1 MAERRNPSDGRV
13 PSSPPPEK
21 QHVRAFVAVHLP
33 APIQEKL
40 QATQKDLENAI
51 PEDAVRWA
59 PFEQLHL
66 TLEFLG
72 NVTIESL
79 SELKNALQGAAASH
93 RALELSCEAVGA
105 FASVRNPRVIWAGIN
120 GDLDALLALQG
131 DVRKAVQ
138 PWVAKE
144 ETRAYRPHV
153 TLGRVRPI
161 NRRDLRKVSDA
172 IAARTER
179 PFGSWKVDE
188 FALRQSKLSPHGSQ
202 HSTLAT
208 FPLGG

>member
-1 MAERRNPSDGRV
+1 MAE
-13 PSSPPPEK
+13 EK
-21 QHVRAFVAVHLP
+21 QHVRAFVAIHLP
-33 APIQEKL
+33 ARIREKL
-40 QATQKDLENAI
+40 QATQKELESAI

-72 NVTIESL
+72 NVALERL
-79 SELKNALQGAAASH
+79 SELQSALREVAASH
-93 RALELSCEAVGA
+93 RTLELSCEAVGA
-105 FASVRNPRVIWAGIN
+105 FSSVRNPRVIWAGIK
-120 GDLDALLALQG
+120 GELEALLALQS

-138 PWVAKE
+138 PWVAEE

-161 NRRDLRKVSDA
+161 NRRDLPKISDA
-172 IAARTER
+172 LAFVTER
-179 PFGSWKVDE
+179 AFGSWKVDD
-188 FALRQSKLSPHGSQ
+188 FTLMQSKLSPHGSQ

-208 FPLGG
+208 FPLRG

>member
-1 MAERRNPSDGRV
+1 MSA
-13 PSSPPPEK
+13 EK

-33 APIQEKL
+33 APIREKL
-40 QATQKDLENAI
+40 HATQKELESAI

-72 NVTIESL
+72 KVAIERL
-79 SELKNALQGAAASH
+79 SDLETALRGVAASH
-93 RALELSCEAVGA
+93 QTLKLSCEAVGA
-105 FASVRNPRVIWAGIN
+105 FPSVRNPRVIWAGIK
-120 GDLDALLALQG
+120 GDLEALLALQS
-131 DVRKAVQ
+131 DVHKAVQ
-138 PWVAKE
+138 PWAAEE

-161 NRRDLRKVSDA
+161 NRRELRKVSDA
-172 IAARTER
+172 IAAVTER
-179 PFGSWKVDE
+179 AFGSWKVDE
-188 FALRQSKLSPHGSQ
+188 FALMQSKLSPHGSQ

>member
-1 MAERRNPSDGRV
+1 MSA
-13 PSSPPPEK
+13 EK

-33 APIQEKL
+33 GRIREKL
-40 QATQKDLENAI
+40 QATQKELESAI
-51 PEDAVRWA
+51 PESAVRWA

-72 NVTIESL
+72 NVAIERL
-79 SELKNALQGAAASH
+79 SELENALRGVATSH
-93 RALELSCEAVGA
+93 RTLELSCDEVGA
-105 FASVRNPRVIWAGIN
+105 FSSVRNPRVIWVGIK
-120 GDLDALLALQG
+120 GDLEALLALQS

-138 PWVAKE
+138 PWIAEE

-172 IAARTER
+172 IASVTER
-179 PFGSWKVDE
+179 AFGSWKVDG
-188 FALRQSKLSPHGSQ
+188 FMLMQSKLSPHGSQ

-208 FPLGG
+208 FPLCG

>member
-1 MAERRNPSDGRV
+1 VSA
-13 PSSPPPEK
+13 EK

-33 APIQEKL
+33 ARIREKL
-40 QATQKDLENAI
+40 QATQKELESAI
-51 PEDAVRWA
+51 PEDALRWA

-72 NVTIESL
+72 NVAIERL
-79 SELKNALQGAAASH
+79 SELENALRGIAASH
-93 RALELSCEAVGA
+93 RALELSCDEVGA
-105 FASVRNPRVIWAGIN
+105 FSSVRNPRVIWVGIK
-120 GDLDALLALQG
+120 GDLEALLPLQS

-138 PWVAKE
+138 PWIAEE

-172 IAARTER
+172 IASVTER
-179 PFGSWKVDE
+179 AFGSWKVGG
-188 FALRQSKLSPHGSQ
+188 FMLMQSKLSPHGSQ

-208 FPLGG
+208 FPLCG